1 MEKIVQ
7 YLNNLIEKSLRWFQ
21 GLSSIKKLF
30 VCIFGVLLLAIS
42 VSLLSNARKNYEIID
57 YEKVTID
64 ELLNSSQEVN
74 DRLVFLKAEEIIG
87 EIFDIYNEKYEI
99 EDKKVSLNDYY
110 KYVLAVDYKYKI
122 SKGEFK
128 KNVKDI
134 VNDFYSEYGTKDIKE
149 LKTNSIVDKIYDYQ
163 PRNGMYI
170 IKLNI
175 NKNSYYVGI
184 KFSTVNNTYNIFYF
198 E

>member
-1 MEKIVQ
+1 MEKIIQ
-7 YLNNLIEKSLRWFQ
+7 YFNNLIERSLKWFQ

-42 VSLLSNARKNYEIID
+42 VGLLSNGRKNYEIID
-57 YEKVTID
+57 YEKVT
-64 ELLNSSQEVN
+64 
-74 DRLVFLKAEEIIG
+74 
-87 EIFDIYNEKYEI
+87 
-99 EDKKVSLNDYY
+99 
-110 KYVLAVDYKYKI
+110 KYKI
-122 SKGEFK
+122 SKSEFK
-128 KNVKDI
+128 KNVKNI
-134 VNDFYSEYGTKDIKE
+134 VNDFYSEYGIKDIKE

-170 IKLNI
+170 VKLNI
-175 NKNSYYVGI
+175 NKKSYYVGI